1 MAWTPTLPAEPRG
14 DRWWN
19 DVWIYQQEAAV
30 ADARRAERIEQLH
43 RRCHELDMK
52 LAGALQG
59 AEWNRIQR
67 RRDLQ
72 GAIRYKGM
80 LINSG
85 GAREIE
91 HSGPWGQVLDVQ

>member
-1 MAWTPTLPAEPRG
+1 MAWPPTLPAEPRG

-52 LAGALQG
+52 LAGVLSADR
-59 AEWNRIQR
+59 WRRIQR
-67 RRDLQ
+67 RGEQRSAGSHGYESELWR
-72 GAIRYKGM
+72 G
-80 LINSG
+80 LPV
-85 GAREIE
+85 E
-91 HSGPWGQVLDVQ
+91 HSAAPGRILSVR